1 MTTHWVGNMTDAC
14 HLTEELW
21 HWAILLNFL
30 CQNSLHAKSLMCC
43 HYKKEDQNRFSIG
56 KFDVVFSLV
65 YMINQ
70 CEAGMRYLGK
80 SHCKFDGICVA
91 LR

>member
-1 MTTHWVGNMTDAC
+1 MYQHVTCKNNRLQQKWMDT
-14 HLTEELW
+14 
-21 HWAILLNFL
+21 
-30 CQNSLHAKSLMCC
+30 Q
-43 HYKKEDQNRFSIG
+43 YKKEDQNRFSIG